1 VVTTSDASCGERLTV
16 TVGWTTVRAIVAD
29 CDKVPDEPV
38 VVTVAFPKVAVLL
51 ALSVNVLVLVVLGGL
66 NDAVTPFGK
75 LEADRLTLPIN
86 PFFPIMVIVLVA
98 VPPWPTLGLVGDA
111 VRVKLGSGALPLPPP
126 PHPVRVSVAARKV
139 QKHRMRPFLENELRT
154 GKSFLVDSNGDG
166 SSGAAL
172 SHTIHINPNNGDGI
186 SSGRGTSG

>member
-1 VVTTSDASCGERLTV
+1 
-16 TVGWTTVRAIVAD
+16 VRAIVAD

-172 SHTIHINPNNGDGI
+172 SHTIHINPNDGDGI